1 MPDQSI
7 HVIEDIDCTIM
18 LQNRETENEERS
30 TRKNQ
35 VTLSGLLNLIDGLWS
50 CCTDERII
58 IFTTNHKEKLD
69 PVLVRPE
76 RMDMHIHMSYCTI
89 SALKQLVFNYH
100 GLCPHQLFE
109 QIEEM
114 LKLHSKA
121 SSISSRR
128 RKLNKIMSLKLTP
141 YVQKKS
147 TYKKEEEEKSKS

>member
-18 LQNRETENEERS
+18 LKNREIENEERS

-109 QIEEM
+109 QIEGLINFLLE
-114 LKLHSKA
+114 
-121 SSISSRR
+121 
-128 RKLNKIMSLKLTP
+128 
-141 YVQKKS
+141 KK
-147 TYKKEEEEKSKS
+147 TQQDYEPKTNTICTKEEHPQEGGGGEEQELM